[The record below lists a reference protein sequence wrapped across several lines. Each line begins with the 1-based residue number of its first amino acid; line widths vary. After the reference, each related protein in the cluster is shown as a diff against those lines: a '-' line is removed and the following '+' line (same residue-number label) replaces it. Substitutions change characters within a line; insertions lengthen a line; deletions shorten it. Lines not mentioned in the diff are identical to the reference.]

1 VLLIS
6 TYEMGHQP
14 LGIASPAAALRA
26 AGHHVDTLDL
36 AIESPEAARFADIDL
51 VGISMPMHTGA
62 RLGIELAQR
71 IRRLQPQLPI
81 AAYGL
86 YATLLHDRL
95 TQDGLADHIV
105 GGEYEPGLVAL
116 ADKHR
121 FGSLIGVGPNPVFPR
136 QHYPVPDRAGLPPLT
151 AYTRLRI
158 GEEERVTGYVEASRG
173 CAHQC
178 THCPI
183 TPVYGGRLRLVQ
195 PETVLAD
202 IDQLVEAGAEH
213 ITFGDPDFLN
223 AVPHSL
229 AIIEQ
234 MHANHPALTFDATIK
249 VEHLL
254 EHADLLPRLGEAGCL
269 FITSAFESTND
280 AILTQLQKG
289 HVRTDL
295 DRALAITEDAGLIL
309 RPTWVAHTPWTT
321 AGDFLDLLDFIE
333 TNGLVEHVQ
342 PVQYAIRLL
351 LPPGSPLIATLDAAG
366 TLEGFDSDALTHTWS
381 SPDPRLDALQLEIS
395 QIVED
400 SACTGCDAEPATETF
415 RKVKA
420 AAHRHLRTDN
430 GPIEVAQQPRRAVP
444 GLTESWFC

>member
-1 VLLIS
+1 
-6 TYEMGHQP
+6 
-14 LGIASPAAALRA
+14 
-26 AGHHVDTLDL
+26 
-36 AIESPEAARFADIDL
+36 
-51 VGISMPMHTGA
+51 MHTGA

>member
-1 VLLIS
+1 
-6 TYEMGHQP
+6 MGHQP
-14 LGIASPAAALRA
+14 LGLAAPAAALRA

-36 AIESPEAARFADIDL
+36 AVESPEAARFSEVDL
-51 VGISMPMHTGA
+51 LAISMPMHTAA
-62 RLGIELAQR
+62 RLGVELAER

-81 AAYGL
+81 ACYGL
-86 YATLLHDRL
+86 YATLIHDRL
-95 TQDGLADHIV
+95 TRDGLADHII
-105 GGEYEPGLVAL
+105 GGEYEPALVAL

-136 QHYPVPDRAGLPPLT
+136 QLFPTPSRSGLPLLS

-158 GEEERVTGYVEASRG
+158 GDEERLTGYVEASRG

-229 AIIEQ
+229 AIIGA
-234 MHANHPALTFDATIK
+234 MHARHPALTFDATIK

-254 EHADLLPRLGEAGCL
+254 EHTERLPRLREAGCI

-280 AILTQLQKG
+280 AILQHLQKG
-289 HVRTDL
+289 HVRADL
-295 DRALAITEDAGLIL
+295 DRALAAAEDAGLIL

-321 AGDFLDLLDFIE
+321 PDDFLDLLAFIE
-333 TNGLVEHVQ
+333 DHGLVDHVQ

-351 LPPGSPLIATLDAAG
+351 LPPGSPLITTLDADGA
-366 TLEGFDSDALTHTWS
+366 LEGFDSDALTHTWS
-381 SPDPRLDALQLEIS
+381 SPDPRLDALQLEIAE
-395 QIVED
+395 IVEAA
-400 SACTGCDAEPATETF
+400 SCANCDPEPAIETF

-420 AAHRHLRTDN
+420 AAHRHLRGDTD
-430 GPIEVAQQPRRAVP
+430 PIEVAQQPRRAVP

>member
-1 VLLIS
+1 
-6 TYEMGHQP
+6 MGHQP
-14 LGIASPAAALRA
+14 LGLAAPAAALRE
-26 AGHHVDTLDL
+26 AGHHVATLDL
-36 AIESPEAARFADIDL
+36 AVESLEAARFSEVDL
-51 VGISMPMHTGA
+51 LAISMPMHTAA
-62 RLGIELAQR
+62 RLGIELAER

-81 AAYGL
+81 ACYGL
-86 YATLLHDRL
+86 YSTLLHERL
-95 TQDGLADHIV
+95 TRDGLADHII

-116 ADKHR
+116 ANQLS
-121 FGSLIGVGPNPVFPR
+121 GSSAPAQADLVGVGPLPSFAR
-136 QHYPVPDRAGLPPLT
+136 QQYPVPSRAGLPPLS
-151 AYTRLRI
+151 AYARLRI
-158 GEEERVTGYVEASRG
+158 GNDEQSAGYVEASRG

-229 AIIEQ
+229 AIIEA
-234 MHANHPALTFDATIK
+234 MHARHPALTFDATIK

-254 EHADLLPRLGEAGCL
+254 EHTELLPRLRDNGAI
-269 FITSAFESTND
+269 FVTSAFESTND
-280 AILTQLQKG
+280 AVLQHLAKG
-289 HVRTDL
+289 HVRADL
-295 DRALAITEDAGLIL
+295 DHALAAAEQAGLIV

-321 AGDFLDLLDFIE
+321 ADDFLDLLAFIE
-333 TNGLVEHVQ
+333 QHGLVEHVQ

-351 LPPGSPLIATLDAAG
+351 LPPGSPLIATLDAEG
-366 TLEGFDSDALTHTWS
+366 RLDGFDDDALTHTWRS
-381 SPDPRLDALQLEIS
+381 SDPRLDALQLEIAE
-395 QIVED
+395 IVES
-400 SACTGCDAEPATETF
+400 SACTSCDPEPAIETF

-420 AAHRHLRTDN
+420 AAHRHLRADAN
-430 GPIEVAQQPRRAVP
+430 PVEVARQPRRVVP